1 MLKKYLLIALVFGI
15 AFSKLGAQGISRQ
28 EVLALFEDTTNIQWV
43 RSYKG
48 RVNDMEQAQMMLA
61 LNGFYAKGYVFYP
74 KSGTS
79 IELSGTLKG
88 NKILLQ
94 ELNQEGQITGYYSG
108 IMNTDKMDL
117 DWENYNHTI
126 GSKYLLYTDHISTK
140 QSNILSKKWVK
151 WYNGTVTHEN
161 LRLILMHKQSDQLS
175 GYCYND
181 SGTRMYT
188 VSGNINPDKT
198 IHLDFYLDQIS
209 IANFDGIIKGKNN
222 IQGKVTGI
230 GLVNEALKLSL
241 ENELELKE
249 NAYQN
254 FRTSVEV
261 LLPDSKD
268 NDFDIYLADKIKDLL
283 NNIETK
289 IKSSNPLESD
299 NPQPEDRLKWRAY
312 IYPEI
317 HFVTKDL
324 ICGTI
329 LYSTTWENSEKTIAF
344 NFDNKHDKE
353 ILEKDLWNKDQNI
366 QDSIK
371 TYFSRQGKTDFE
383 YKYFNITPKGIRY
396 YSDLDPIYGR
406 KEETVPFT
414 EMKKWITRKSP
425 IKSLVKYE

>member
-1 MLKKYLLIALVFGI
+1 MVL
-15 AFSKLGAQGISRQ
+15 SKLGAQGISRQ
-28 EVLALFEDTTNIQWV
+28 EVLALFEDTTNLQWV
-43 RSYKG
+43 RTYNG
-48 RVNDMEQAQMMLA
+48 HVNDMEQAQMSLA
-61 LNGFYAKGYVFYP
+61 LNGFYAKGYVYYP

-94 ELNQEGQITGYYSG
+94 ELNQEGQIAGYYTG
-108 IMNTDKMDL
+108 IMNADKMDL
-117 DWENYNHTI
+117 NWENFNHTI
-126 GSKYLLYTDHISTK
+126 GSKYLLFADHISSK
-140 QSNILSKKWVK
+140 QASVLNKKWVK

-161 LRLILMHKQSDQLS
+161 LRLILMHKQTSQLS

-188 VSGNINPDKT
+188 VIGTLNADKT
-198 IHLDFYLDQIS
+198 IHLEFYLDQIS
-209 IANFDGIIKGKNN
+209 MAFFDGVLKGKKT
-222 IQGKVTGI
+222 IKGKVTGI
-230 GLVNEALKLSL
+230 GLVNEPLKLSL

-249 NAYQN
+249 SAYQN

-268 NDFDIYLADKIKDLL
+268 NKFDNYLTNKIQDLL
-283 NNIETK
+283 NNIESK
-289 IKSSNPLESD
+289 IKASNPSESD
-299 NPQPEDRLKWRAY
+299 DPQPEDRLKWRAY

-324 ICGTI
+324 ICGSI
-329 LYSTTWENSEKTIAF
+329 LYSTTWESSEKTIAF
-344 NFDNKHDKE
+344 NYDNKKNKE
-353 ILEKDLWNKDQNI
+353 ILEKDLWDQDAHV
-366 QDSIK
+366 QDSLK
-371 TYFSRQGKTDFE
+371 TYFTMHGKTDFT

-396 YSDLDPIYGR
+396 YGDLDPIYGR

-414 EMKKWITRKSP
+414 EMGNWVNRKSP